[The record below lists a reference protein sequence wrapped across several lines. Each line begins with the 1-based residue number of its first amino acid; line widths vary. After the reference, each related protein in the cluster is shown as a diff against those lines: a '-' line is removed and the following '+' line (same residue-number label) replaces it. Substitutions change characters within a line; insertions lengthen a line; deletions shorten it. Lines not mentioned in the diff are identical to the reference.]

1 MNTYKT
7 LIEGRNCWANFDGAA
22 KKVGFFTTRVVR
34 AFDALQAKEM
44 IFQALST
51 ELQPRLL
58 NDQLDPPEIIVNEV
72 SAIDQ
77 SEASTITNAGF
88 TRYVEDTSTLD

>member
-7 LIEGRNCWANFDGAA
+7 LIEGRNCWANFDGTA

-34 AFDALQAKEM
+34 AIDVPQAKEM
-44 IFQALST
+44 ILQELSR

-58 NDQLDPPEIIVNEV
+58 NDLLDPPEIIVNEV
-72 SAIDQ
+72 SVIDRFD
-77 SEASTITNAGF
+77 ASTIANAGF
-88 TRYVEDTSTLD
+88 TWYVEDTPAPS